1 MSIKNITVIGLGN
14 MGSAIATLL
23 LKASYRVTGYDIV
36 GKKVSGL
43 VPLGLKPARSPKEAS
58 RRADL
63 VILSLRTWEIIKTVV
78 EGTNGILDAAK
89 PGQIIA
95 DMSTV
100 PPWETKSMAERLS
113 KKGIDW
119 MDVPISGSAAQA
131 RVGNM
136 VFMAGGK
143 RSIFSKIKPVLDSIG
158 KKTVYVG
165 KNGDAAMLKIVVNTI
180 LFLNQASA
188 IEGFVLGLK
197 ADLDPDVMYEVISSG
212 AAGSNLIDARG
223 RDMLAGDFKLKGGLG
238 LKDVGLTLESAERL
252 QVMLPMSALYRQLM
266 LQAYYSGL
274 FGQDGTVVMRV
285 YEQLAAIKRKYK
297 EPFKS

>member
-1 MSIKNITVIGLGN
+1 M
-14 MGSAIATLL
+14 
-23 LKASYRVTGYDIV
+23 
-36 GKKVSGL
+36 SGL

-58 RRADL
+58 RGADL
-63 VILSLRTWEIIKTVV
+63 IILSLRTWKIIITVV

-143 RSIFSKIKPVLDSIG
+143 KSIFDSAANPPVFWDQS
-158 KKTVYVG
+158 V
-165 KNGDAAMLKIVVNTI
+165 
-180 LFLNQASA
+180 
-188 IEGFVLGLK
+188 EG
-197 ADLDPDVMYEVISSG
+197 
-212 AAGSNLIDARG
+212 
-223 RDMLAGDFKLKGGLG
+223 
-238 LKDVGLTLESAERL
+238 ERL
-252 QVMLPMSALYRQLM
+252 FMPSSAL
-266 LQAYYSGL
+266 G
-274 FGQDGTVVMRV
+274 G
-285 YEQLAAIKRKYK
+285 
-297 EPFKS
+297 

>member
-1 MSIKNITVIGLGN
+1 MSIRNITVIGLGN
-14 MGSAIATLL
+14 MGTPIATLL
-23 LKASYRVTGYDIV
+23 LKAGHQVTGFDIV
-36 GKKVSGL
+36 RKKMSGL

-58 RRADL
+58 RGADL
-63 VILSLRTWEIIKTVV
+63 IILSLRTWKIIITVV

-143 RSIFSKIKPVLDSIG
+143 KSIFKKIKPVFDSIG

-197 ADLDPDVMYEVISSG
+197 AGLDPDVMFEVISSG
-212 AAGSNLIDARG
+212 AAGSNLIAARG
-223 RDMLAGDFKLKGGLG
+223 QDMLAGDFKLKGGLG

-266 LQAYYSGL
+266 LQALYSGL

-297 EPFKS
+297 KPFKR